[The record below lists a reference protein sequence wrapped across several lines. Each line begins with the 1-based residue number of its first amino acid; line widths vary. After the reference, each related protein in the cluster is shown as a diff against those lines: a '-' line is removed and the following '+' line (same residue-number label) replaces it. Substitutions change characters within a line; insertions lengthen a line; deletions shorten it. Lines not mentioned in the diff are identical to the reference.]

1 MRLLLFLSMLCVVT
15 VGISSG
21 NQNEKTLSLLMNVNK
36 EWIKQSEWQSSI
48 ATIKDNS
55 NTTFNDWIAT
65 HLMLVEKV
73 LRHRDVSKLNKAQR
87 ENRTK
92 CLNALN
98 GYWKTGSFPIND
110 YLLYKKSG
118 VYRQKKEHIVQWVI

>member
-1 MRLLLFLSMLCVVT
+1 MRLLLLFSMLCVVT
-15 VGISSG
+15 VGKSSG

-36 EWIKQSEWQSSI
+36 EWIKQSEWQNSI

-73 LRHRDVSKLNKAQR
+73 LRQRDVSKLNKATTR
-87 ENRTK
+87 
-92 CLNALN
+92 
-98 GYWKTGSFPIND
+98 
-110 YLLYKKSG
+110 KSEQN
-118 VYRQKKEHIVQWVI
+118 VLMR